1 MATCRWMRVAQLQAS
16 KAQQQV
22 AEEERLAAEH
32 SKGRHAVERS
42 NSKSIRRRQS
52 SEAPPTDAGST
63 AQDQLAALASKH
75 ERDVRI
81 LYMG

>member
-1 MATCRWMRVAQLQAS
+1 MRVAQLQAS